1 MSRANQNVNLEE
13 VGSFFTTKEE
23 REMNGRV
30 LFLATAKLV
39 VLLLGLTWHVVQT
52 YSKRSAQKVTAM
64 SASSPNNSP
73 CALFA
78 SRERIGLGKHS
89 FCALG
94 DNLG

>member
-39 VLLLGLTWHVVQT
+39 VLHFWAFVGTYKLNVVFST
-52 YSKRSAQKVTAM
+52 EGHSYVGIFAQQF
-64 SASSPNNSP
+64 S
-73 CALFA
+73 L
-78 SRERIGLGKHS
+78 RS
-89 FCALG
+89 FCQ
-94 DNLG
+94 